1 MAGIDSIRSEVARL
15 QVYGA
20 AVNNCERYDT
30 YYCPKC
36 GAAEF
41 TAYADGCYCHACKLR
56 LSMDDMITVLHKKG
70 SAITE
75 TSIRLAVKAQCY
87 TKYGQKMRPSKQV
100 VAEYPYYDRAGRE
113 VMVDYAVVE
122 NDSTEGR
129 RTLVAVEA
137 VDKSLLWQ
145 WGGVPKNDCPL
156 YTGPLPSYGNYS
168 GKCVI
173 VTADENAVNIIME
186 AVSRKEELA
195 NSIAAVSV
203 YRGTSGISAT
213 SFSDIVSTAKQLVV
227 WHDFTADEERG
238 FLFGSK
244 LLEYLS
250 SSQSTLLCETRQVTQ
265 ASLGAAMPARKAVVG
280 MSVSEILNDM
290 LLDSIVA
297 TLTSPEFSVPF
308 NSVAVREA
316 QCMFDEG
323 SSYVPQAPSTSAMPD
338 EEDIFKCSGGEK
350 FSAHK
355 VMEYV
360 FKECEGV
367 LYTVDSEFPY
377 LLMGKGKY
385 ANQTLNLS
393 SHAFS
398 MFVQHTAAMLG
409 CPVMPL
415 GTRAA
420 VEKAIQSSEV
430 TRRYNDRK
438 VYEYMGN
445 TYCAFDGKLY
455 VNLSQTQIAE
465 FDHDGTMRVIP
476 KGCAPVQFRPD
487 DHEMIMFAAELPEEP
502 ALAYREMI
510 DTLFPTIDASVR
522 PLVAGYLI
530 MAPVSYRY
538 TKPIV
543 SFVGEA
549 GSGKTTAAVLF
560 KDIVEQIPSSGW
572 EGYVDQT
579 TPKALA
585 AYISGNVVSI
595 FDNSTLASQQVS
607 AFLSG
612 IVTGKS
618 YTQRTLFTTA
628 EKSITELNSIL
639 LYTSIET
646 PTKEADTADRMLTVQ
661 FDGAYTKSREASD
674 TTFGV
679 SYVSTQAALLPVMRR
694 LNCMFAAMFMRTPF
708 EELTLL
714 KEFSGNRMGIFLSAL
729 AQAASLVGYTR
740 AEVVTAYQMCK
751 DSTVAEVGEVDP
763 LLQATAG
770 VINRAIANGTSEL
783 AFNQFYT
790 AIVQDMELSGNIDA
804 KPSSGRALKRSLRL
818 MKPLLEGLGLR
829 VALWDGGS
837 NVRIKSLRV

>member
-56 LSMDDMITVLHKKG
+56 LNMDDMITVLHKKG

-100 VAEYPYYDRAGRE
+100 VAEYTYYDRSGKEA
-113 VMVDYAVVE
+113 MVDYAIVE
-122 NDSTEGR
+122 DDGTEGR

-137 VDKSLLWQ
+137 VDHSRLWQ
-145 WGGVPKNDCPL
+145 WGGVPKTKCPL
-156 YTGPLPSYGNYS
+156 YFGPMPNLWLCTD
-168 GKCVI
+168 KRVI
-173 VTADENAVNIIME
+173 IVSSEDAVDTIMD
-186 AVSRKEELA
+186 AVSSSAQYAE
-195 NSIAAVSV
+195 SILAVSV
-203 YRGTSGISAT
+203 YRFRSGIKSA
-213 SFSDIVSTAKQLVV
+213 DWDVLRNAKQIIV
-227 WHDFTADEERG
+227 WHDFTAEEETG
-238 FLFGSK
+238 FLFGSE
-244 LLEYLS
+244 LLAFLESEGFS
-250 SSQSTLLCETRQVTQ
+250 SNTELGQVTQ
-265 ASLGAAMPARKAVVG
+265 SSLARAFRAQKYVLG
-280 MSVSEILNDM
+280 MSVSDILRDM
-290 LLDSIVA
+290 TPGNIVSMLA
-297 TLTSPEFSVPF
+297 SAELAVPCARSPQT
-308 NSVAVREA
+308 EA
-316 QCMFDEG
+316 KCMFDEG

-385 ANQTLNLS
+385 ANQTLNLN

-430 TRRYNDRK
+430 TRRYNDRR

-465 FDHDGTMRVIP
+465 FYHDGAMRVIP

-487 DHEMIMFAAELPEEP
+487 DHEMITFASDLPEEP
-502 ALAYREMI
+502 ALAYREMM

-538 TKPIV
+538 TKPII

-661 FDGAYTKSREASD
+661 FDGAYTKSRESSD
-674 TTFGV
+674 TAFGV

-694 LNCMFAAMFMRTPF
+694 LNCMFAAMFVRTPF

-804 KPSSGRALKRSLRL
+804 KPASGRALKRSLRL
-818 MKPLLEGLGLR
+818 MKPLLDGLGLR

-837 NVRIKSLRV
+837 NVRIKSSRV

>member
-56 LSMDDMITVLHKKG
+56 LSMDDMITVLHKRG

-75 TSIRLAVKAQCY
+75 TSIRLAVKAQCH

-100 VAEYPYYDRAGRE
+100 IAEYTYYDRAGKE
-113 VMVDYAVVE
+113 AMVDYAVVE
-122 NDSTEGR
+122 DDGTEGR

-137 VDKSLLWQ
+137 VDHSRLWQ
-145 WGGVPKNDCPL
+145 WGGVPKTKCPL
-156 YTGPLPSYGNYS
+156 YFGPMPNLWLCTD
-168 GKCVI
+168 KRVI
-173 VTADENAVNIIME
+173 IVSSEDAVDTIMDAVNSSTQYAE
-186 AVSRKEELA
+186 
-195 NSIAAVSV
+195 SILAVSV
-203 YRGTSGISAT
+203 YRFRSGIKSA
-213 SFSDIVSTAKQLVV
+213 DWDVLRNAKQIIV
-227 WHDFTADEERG
+227 WHDFTAEEETG
-238 FLFGSK
+238 FLFGSE
-244 LLEYLS
+244 LLAFLESEGFS
-250 SSQSTLLCETRQVTQ
+250 SNTELGQVTQ
-265 ASLGAAMPARKAVVG
+265 SSLARAFRAQKYVLG
-280 MSVSEILNDM
+280 MSVSDILRDM
-290 LLDSIVA
+290 TPGNIVSMLA
-297 TLTSPEFSVPF
+297 STELAVPC
-308 NSVAVREA
+308 VRSQQAEA
-316 QCMFDEG
+316 KCVFDDG

-385 ANQTLNLS
+385 ANKTLNLN

-465 FDHDGTMRVIP
+465 FDHDGAMRVIP
-476 KGCAPVQFRPD
+476 KGRAPVQFRPD
-487 DHEMIMFAAELPEEP
+487 DHEMITFAAELPEEP

-538 TKPIV
+538 TKPII

-740 AEVVTAYQMCK
+740 SEVVTAYQMCK
-751 DSTVAEVGEVDP
+751 DSTVSEVGEVDP

-790 AIVQDMELSGNIDA
+790 AIVQDMELSGNTDA
-804 KPSSGRALKRSLRL
+804 KPASGRALKRSLRL
-818 MKPLLEGLGLR
+818 MKPLLDGLGLR